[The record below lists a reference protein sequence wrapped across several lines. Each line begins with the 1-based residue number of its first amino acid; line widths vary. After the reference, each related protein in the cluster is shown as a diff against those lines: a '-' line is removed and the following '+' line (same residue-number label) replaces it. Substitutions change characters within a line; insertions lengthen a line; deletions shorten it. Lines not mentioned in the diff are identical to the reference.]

1 MLQQQTPLL
10 DGLVR
15 IYRVDNTAATGDA
28 PVEALTLKACLRYA
42 ERTVGIGRF
51 YAALQNNVDVKYVLR
66 CRRIREVTTQ
76 DVAVPTVDGKQ
87 YKIVQI
93 QYPEG
98 IEPPVMDLSLERLDA
113 DYEFSK

>member
-1 MLQQQTPLL
+1 MLQNQAPLL

-15 IYRVDNTAATGDA
+15 IYSVANTAAEGDA
-28 PVEALTLKACLRYA
+28 PAEALTLKACMRYA

-76 DVAVPTVDGKQ
+76 DVAVPTADGKQ

>member
-1 MLQQQTPLL
+1 MLQNQAPLL

-15 IYRVDNTAATGDA
+15 IYSVANTAAEGDA
-28 PVEALTLKACLRYA
+28 PVEALTLKACMRYA

-51 YAALQNNVDVKYVLR
+51 YAAMQNNVKIDYVLR

-76 DVAVPTVDGKQ
+76 DVAVPTADGKQ